1 MSTNKRFAQE
11 MGTLIRSFRDHQNL
25 EENSGLG
32 RHYESRYPS
41 EVRGDAIDLCLAI
54 MEADLLDGATQ
65 TGLELSALV
74 ERLKQRYQRFELP
87 TPPPETLEQIS
98 AFIIE
103 AGQFLVKHPLH
114 HHLIAVANGPH
125 HIQFNRVQYLEGS
138 LATALVKRWRVDG
151 GDAATID
158 LPSHLTHEQESAV
171 KLALNH
177 QFSVITGGPGTG
189 KTRIISSI
197 ILGMAEMGFNLK
209 RILLA
214 APTGKAAFRMGSSV
228 RGALENQGRD
238 ELYETLPPPQTLH
251 RLLAFSGATGRYG
264 KHANAP
270 LDADCVIIDEASMV
284 DTEMFAHFF
293 EALSPLTRVVLLGD
307 PHQLPSVGAGAV
319 LRDLVRSKIG
329 AVSHLTHSF
338 RMNPADPLGS
348 AVYSTSLAIA
358 EANESLLAL
367 PNHPFSDKKQPQMT
381 PREGVQCVMMDPGQL
396 IEFSQRWFSTFYQNS
411 SWRRFSVPWRFD
423 EILGLMIP
431 DDIDEAFEELNKAR
445 ILCPTHL
452 GTVGTVRLNAML
464 RAQVR
469 TMTGEPEQQR
479 FGAGDIVLCR
489 QNLYSLNLFN
499 GDQGVVING
508 VNDRGEQTYFV
519 LFEGLPYRCFPLRQL
534 SENIEPAFAMSVHKS
549 QGSEFERIAL
559 FLPPNESAMI
569 NRPLLYTAIT
579 RAKREV
585 LIFGTCEQVLDA
597 SRREL
602 SRETN
607 LQARLEE
614 MLREHCNTIEGQN
627 HHEA

>member
-1 MSTNKRFAQE
+1 
-11 MGTLIRSFRDHQNL
+11 
-25 EENSGLG
+25 
-32 RHYESRYPS
+32 
-41 EVRGDAIDLCLAI
+41 
-54 MEADLLDGATQ
+54 
-65 TGLELSALV
+65 
-74 ERLKQRYQRFELP
+74 
-87 TPPPETLEQIS
+87 
-98 AFIIE
+98 
-103 AGQFLVKHPLH
+103 
-114 HHLIAVANGPH
+114 
-125 HIQFNRVQYLEGS
+125 
-138 LATALVKRWRVDG
+138 
-151 GDAATID
+151 
-158 LPSHLTHEQESAV
+158 
-171 KLALNH
+171 
-177 QFSVITGGPGTG
+177 
-189 KTRIISSI
+189 
-197 ILGMAEMGFNLK
+197 
-209 RILLA
+209 
-214 APTGKAAFRMGSSV
+214 MGSSV

-284 DTEMFAHFF
+284 DTEMFAHFSRLSARSLASYF
-293 EALSPLTRVVLLGD
+293 SVILISCHRWALALFC
-307 PHQLPSVGAGAV
+307 
-319 LRDLVRSKIG
+319 DLVQSKIG

-508 VNDRGEQTYFV
+508 VNDRGEHTYFV